1 MITPHPVF
9 SCFQGLL
16 TSGVEFESLPAAL
29 SLPAE
34 SGLYPVT
41 LVGVPRTAGNI
52 TVNGE
57 SSWKP
62 LPLGRNQTQ
71 SGAAAKRSWGC
82 IYLCWK
88 ETLRNNQEIFHWLTG
103 FFDAGAPSL
112 SFTVHVSQPMLTLP
126 IAVKPSDTN
135 QRKLLCVPILQQKL
149 RSRQIQKVAGR
160 CIFWWTPLTTE
171 KRKRKKK
178 VFSTA
183 PDPFWMQP

>member
-62 LPLGRNQTQ
+62 LPLCRNQTQ

-135 QRKLLCVPILQQKL
+135 QRKLLHGTWNK
-149 RSRQIQKVAGR
+149 
-160 CIFWWTPLTTE
+160 
-171 KRKRKKK
+171 
-178 VFSTA
+178 
-183 PDPFWMQP
+183 